1 MCFGPSVSIKKS
13 QVAVRRG
20 DRVTLVCEADGDR
33 PLNISW
39 KYRGMRIDPKYDI
52 KYHIKQS
59 EIRVNEY
66 GRDQGNIYV
75 QIQEPPNFPQNLR
88 VLELGSRVL
97 TLGWQPNEMN
107 NAIQNHEFRDAQPIT
122 NYILQYK
129 ESQDVWHEHNTK
141 KLLKGDKTT
150 TQVEGLKPSHNYHFR
165 LYAEN
170 HLGISAP
177 SDILHVQ
184 TDSEIPSMPP
194 KSIVAEAITSQ
205 QILLTWI
212 PPDRDSWN
220 GELLGYTIG
229 FSRFGSSQKPSYNF
243 TKISVTAASGSNG
256 ASEHVNKFRLTD
268 LEKYTQ
274 YSIKISAYNV
284 KGDGPYSEPIIAY
297 TLEDVPST
305 PPQNVM
311 CEALTAQNIQVS
323 WQLPPKDNLNSWDD
337 SNGGSNRETK
347 ITSSLNTVLHGL
359 QPFTNYSIQVLAFTK
374 AGDGV
379 LSAAVN
385 CITKEAVPDAPERV
399 KTVVNSESSA
409 IISWLPPKHPN
420 GVVTKYHVYIRI
432 LDKGQEL
439 KILKETLPA
448 YNTHFEVKDLTPR
461 ETYEAWVTASTQTGQ
476 GPSTPVIKLT
486 PSNTVPAAIIS
497 FGQTLS
503 VSWKVD
509 VKLSC
514 FFVGIPKP
522 SAEWKV
528 INTRAKKHSRL
539 EVSSDNVLI
548 LRSVQRSHEG
558 NYSCVVRNNLGTDQ
572 IIYNLLVQVPPSPPE
587 LFLTSH
593 TPNSVSL
600 DWNVK
605 DNGGA
610 PLRKFLISYR
620 KEFSDWEEI
629 ELDHRMHSYVID
641 KLQCGTQYQF
651 TISAI
656 NKIGTSETSPI
667 EFIRTK
673 GRKPIAPQKHFF
685 IRPNVTSVLLELT
698 SWQDGGCPILFYT
711 IEFRKYGAKDWIVVS
726 SSVVQQ

>member
-1 MCFGPSVSIKKS
+1 MLF
-13 QVAVRRG
+13 
-20 DRVTLVCEADGDR
+20 
-33 PLNISW
+33 
-39 KYRGMRIDPKYDI
+39 
-52 KYHIKQS
+52 
-59 EIRVNEY
+59 
-66 GRDQGNIYV
+66 
-75 QIQEPPNFPQNLR
+75 
-88 VLELGSRVL
+88 L
-97 TLGWQPNEMN
+97 TE
-107 NAIQNHEFRDAQPIT
+107 
-122 NYILQYK
+122 
-129 ESQDVWHEHNTK
+129 VWHEHNTK

-194 KSIVAEAITSQ
+194 KSLVAEAITSQ
-205 QILLTWI
+205 QILLTWA
-212 PPDRDSWN
+212 PPDRESWN

-229 FSRFGSSQKPSYNF
+229 FSKFGSSQKPSYNF

-256 ASEHVNKFRLTD
+256 ASEHMNKFRLTD

-284 KGDGPYSEPIIAY
+284 KGDGPYSEPIISY

-323 WQLPPKDNLNSWDD
+323 WQLPPKEYVHGVVQGYKILYEAVVGSNLNSWDEH
-337 SNGGSNRETK
+337 NGGSNRETK

-379 LSAAVN
+379 LSQSVN

-448 YNTHFEVKDLTPR
+448 YNTHFEVKDLTSR

-476 GPSTPVIKLT
+476 GPSTPVIKLS
-486 PSNTVPAAIIS
+486 PSNSVPAAIIS

-522 SAEWKV
+522 TAEWKV

-539 EVSSDNVLI
+539 EVSSDNVLV

-572 IIYNLLVQVPPSPPE
+572 IIYNLLVQGE
-587 LFLTSH
+587 FFILLF
-593 TPNSVSL
+593 
-600 DWNVK
+600 
-605 DNGGA
+605 
-610 PLRKFLISYR
+610 KFL
-620 KEFSDWEEI
+620 EFE
-629 ELDHRMHSYVID
+629 H
-641 KLQCGTQYQF
+641 
-651 TISAI
+651 
-656 NKIGTSETSPI
+656 
-667 EFIRTK
+667 
-673 GRKPIAPQKHFF
+673 
-685 IRPNVTSVLLELT
+685 
-698 SWQDGGCPILFYT
+698 LFVMLCNY
-711 IEFRKYGAKDWIVVS
+711 KDPFNTVD
-726 SSVVQQ
+726 